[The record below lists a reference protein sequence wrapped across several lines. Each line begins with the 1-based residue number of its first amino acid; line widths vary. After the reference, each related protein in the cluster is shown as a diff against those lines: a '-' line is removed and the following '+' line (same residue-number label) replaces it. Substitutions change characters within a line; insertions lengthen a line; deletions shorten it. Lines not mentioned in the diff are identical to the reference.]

1 MSGDRPIAVVLLTGG
16 LDSAVAAGIVQRQ
29 GIELVG
35 LHVESPFHCG
45 RGTLDRAVELLNIHC
60 ERRSVD
66 EEYLNAWH
74 RPRFG
79 FGKGANPCTDCHRY
93 LFGMADKLLAE
104 LGGEFV
110 VSGEVLSQKPQGQ
123 KRQALLAV
131 EQHSG
136 LGDRLLRPLSAK
148 LLPPTRPERAGRIDR
163 GGLHGL
169 SGAARGPI
177 EVLARELGWQP
188 AELKS
193 SGCRMADEHLSTR
206 LGDMLAGRP
215 PLCLWSAGLIHVG
228 RHFRT
233 AGGEKIIVSRNAVE
247 AERLAT
253 AQRNDPRK
261 ASSLI
266 VPDDFAGPS
275 ALALEEDIAT
285 AIGLINRYSKSG
297 AHNLVRITRPEGVVE
312 RLAVSHGA
320 PADEMKAI

>member
-1 MSGDRPIAVVLLTGG
+1 MSGDRPIAVALLTGG

-35 LHVESPFHCG
+35 LHVESPFLCG
-45 RGTLDRAVELLNIHC
+45 QGTLDRAIELLNIRC
-60 ERRSVD
+60 ERRPVGED
-66 EEYLNAWH
+66 YLDAWR

-93 LFGMADKLLAE
+93 LFGLAGNLLAE
-104 LGGEFV
+104 VGGQFV
-110 VSGEVLSQKPQGQ
+110 VSGEVLGQKPHGQ

-136 LGDRLLRPLSAK
+136 LHDRLLRPLSAR
-148 LLPPTRPERAGRIDR
+148 LLPPTRAERAGRIDR
-163 GGLHGL
+163 GGLHGF

-177 EVLARELGWQP
+177 EAVARELGWRP
-188 AELKS
+188 SELKS
-193 SGCRMADEHLSTR
+193 SGCRMADEHLTAR
-206 LGDMLAGRP
+206 LGDMLAGP
-215 PLCLWSAGLIHVG
+215 PPACLWSAELIHVG

-247 AERLAT
+247 AARLEA

-261 ASSLI
+261 ASALI

-275 ALALEEDIAT
+275 ALVLGGDVAT
-285 AIGLINRYSKSG
+285 AIGLINRYFQS
-297 AHNLVRITRPEGVVE
+297 AADNLLRITRPNGAVE
-312 RLAVSHGA
+312 RLAISHGA
-320 PADEMKAI
+320 PADELRAI